1 MSVDACQLP
10 CLPRLPRSKP
20 SACNRDNT
28 GDRFALMTK
37 KLRDVAIYFTIAF
50 GLTFFASQISDRAF
64 GTFAIKLI
72 LCGFGPLAS
81 GLICYRLL
89 KTRNAIGISLL
100 GTRPVFSVA
109 VCIVPLT
116 TFCLTQTKH
125 DLIVI
130 LVYALTQFVYCFGEE
145 FGWRHY
151 LQNATSHMNEWLQS
165 FTIGTLWFFWH
176 YSFLDDISS
185 KMPGPNVPALIF
197 PPIMI
202 VLLSL
207 TSYLFGKMVE
217 RSKSVLFPV
226 AGHLLFK
233 TGLIS
238 MLVTGCVI
246 CAILIFWNRL
256 PFGERDGVAG
266 APS

>member
-1 MSVDACQLP
+1 MS
-10 CLPRLPRSKP
+10 
-20 SACNRDNT
+20 
-28 GDRFALMTK
+28 K
-37 KLRDVAIYFTIAF
+37 KLRDVVIYFAIAF
-50 GLTFFASQISDRAF
+50 GLTSLASQLPDLAI
-64 GTFAIKLI
+64 GTVHIKLL
-72 LCGFGPLAS
+72 LCGFGPLVS

-116 TFCLTQTKH
+116 TVCLTQTKY
-125 DLIVI
+125 DLTVI

-151 LQNATSHMNEWLQS
+151 LQNATSFMNEWLQS
-165 FTIGTLWFFWH
+165 FLIGLLWFSWH
-176 YSFLDDISS
+176 YSFLEDMSS
-185 KMPGPNVPALIF
+185 RMLGSDLPAWIF

-207 TSYLFGKMVE
+207 QSFLFGMMVK
-217 RSKSVLFPV
+217 RSKSILFPA

-233 TGLIS
+233 TNLVT
-238 MLVTGCVI
+238 MLVTGCVM
-246 CAILIFWNRL
+246 CAILVFWNRL
-256 PFGERDGVAG
+256 PFGEREDIA
-266 APS
+266 